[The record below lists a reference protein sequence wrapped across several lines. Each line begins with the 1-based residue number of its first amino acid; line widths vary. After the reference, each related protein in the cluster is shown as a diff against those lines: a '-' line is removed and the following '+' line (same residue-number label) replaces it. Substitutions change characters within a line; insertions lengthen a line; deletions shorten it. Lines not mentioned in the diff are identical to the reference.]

1 MDAGRLTERSG
12 RAAGAASVGSGA
24 VDEPMR
30 RGRVTAEQIVSAAAR
45 LFASDGYHE
54 IGMREIADAL
64 GIRGA
69 SLYHHYASKE
79 EILFAICLTVSEEP
93 VERTLPVLDEAGTP
107 TERLTRLVRG
117 HLLHLVERQVEHLVG
132 RHELAALT
140 PEHRAVVDGHRR
152 YYQRRVAD
160 TVAAGVRAGELHV
173 ADVRLVTLALLD
185 MLNGTSSWYRPD
197 GPLAAEDLAGTYVRL
212 AVEGLLGGRLPDC
225 G

>member
-12 RAAGAASVGSGA
+12 A
-24 VDEPMR
+24 

-152 YYQRRVAD
+152 YYQRRVTD

-185 MLNGTSSWYRPD
+185 MLNGTSSWYRPG

-212 AVEGLLGGRLPDC
+212 AVEGLLGGRLPD
-225 G
+225 GG

>member
-1 MDAGRLTERSG
+1 M
-12 RAAGAASVGSGA
+12 
-24 VDEPMR
+24 
-30 RGRVTAEQIVSAAAR
+30 TAERIVSVAAR

-69 SLYHHYASKE
+69 SLYHHYSSKE
-79 EILFAICLTVSEEP
+79 EILFAICLAVSEEP

-107 TERLTRLVRG
+107 TQRLAALVRG
-117 HLLHLVERQVEHLVG
+117 HVLHLVERQVEHLVG
-132 RHELAALT
+132 RHEMAALT

-152 YYQRRVAD
+152 YYQRRVQDAI
-160 TVAAGVRAGELHV
+160 AAGVRSGELRV

-197 GPLAAEDLAGTYVRL
+197 GALPAGVLADTYVRL
-212 AVEGLLGGRLPDC
+212 GVEGLLGGTL
-225 G
+225 